1 MKKIYYGWWIILAC
15 ALINLYVGGIVFF
28 GFTAFFAP
36 IRDEFGWS
44 YAQISFAVSLRGME
58 VGIFSPIAGF
68 LVDRFGTK
76 KIILWGV
83 ITVGFGFI
91 LLSVTHTLAM
101 FYASF
106 VLISFGASGCTS
118 VVTQTAVANWFHRK
132 IGLAL
137 GLMGSGI
144 GAGGFIVLLIVRL
157 IDLYQWRSTL
167 IILGIGMWVLGIP
180 LSFLIRNR
188 PEEYGFL
195 PDGQISNPAVQTSE
209 TRDENVEIG
218 FKEALKMKF
227 FLILCIAE
235 ATRQLTVHSVT
246 FHVMPY
252 LSSIGISRSTGGM
265 VAGAVPIIG
274 IVGRFGF
281 GWLSDFIDK
290 RRMMALTFFLIAI
303 GVLALGHAYMGSLLV
318 FLFLVFFPVGQ
329 AGSMVLRGAILRE
342 YFGKSSFGKMI
353 GVIMGSGAVGGIIG
367 PTLAGGVFDVYGS
380 YHMIWLLLFG
390 LCCFVSVGI
399 LRIKKVYSHQNQ
411 SPITSSCANKI
422 S

>member
-1 MKKIYYGWWIILAC
+1 M
-15 ALINLYVGGIVFF
+15 
-28 GFTAFFAP
+28 
-36 IRDEFGWS
+36 
-44 YAQISFAVSLRGME
+44 
-58 VGIFSPIAGF
+58 
-68 LVDRFGTK
+68 
-76 KIILWGV
+76 
-83 ITVGFGFI
+83 
-91 LLSVTHTLAM
+91 
-101 FYASF
+101 
-106 VLISFGASGCTS
+106 
-118 VVTQTAVANWFHRK
+118 
-132 IGLAL
+132 
-137 GLMGSGI
+137 
-144 GAGGFIVLLIVRL
+144 
-157 IDLYQWRSTL
+157 
-167 IILGIGMWVLGIP
+167 
-180 LSFLIRNR
+180 
-188 PEEYGFL
+188 
-195 PDGQISNPAVQTSE
+195 
-209 TRDENVEIG
+209 
-218 FKEALKMKF
+218 
-227 FLILCIAE
+227 
-235 ATRQLTVHSVT
+235 
-246 FHVMPY
+246 
-252 LSSIGISRSTGGM
+252 
-265 VAGAVPIIG
+265 AGAVPIIG

-353 GVIMGSGAVGGIIG
+353 GVVMGSGAVGGIIG